1 MNAELEIL
9 GVKLK
14 HYRVDAAMEIA
25 EEYLSN
31 DKLNTIGIV
40 TMQMLMQASKEPTW
54 KQYIEDLDLTV
65 IGETEVLEAAGID
78 PETPSYEEVE
88 TNEFIAR
95 FFWGLIQKKSRI
107 FVLGDTEEELQ
118 TLQKY
123 LTETYPGIE
132 IGGGA
137 VVETLEESAFD
148 SLVNEINSQTT
159 DVIVSGLAGTRQ
171 DRFVLENSSKISAKI
186 WLSLGEHSTL
196 QNEAGIKTSWWGTLL
211 KKNTFK
217 WMVTKYNSEKDGHL
231 CWDVETLLKE
241 IHTAIQKAGTFDSLG
256 FDTWGVDFGLL
267 DADGH
272 LLANPVHYRDA
283 RTNGKPEQAAARMPA
298 EELYAHTGNQ
308 IMVINTLFQLLA
320 LREQDPELLQKAAQI
335 LFMPDLF
342 AALLGA
348 EPVCERSI
356 ASTSQML
363 DPRTG
368 QWSREVLAAYG
379 LPENR
384 FAPIVSSGT
393 VTGTLANGAKIIA
406 VAGHDTQCASATM
419 PCAEEDAEHTAF
431 LSCGTWSLLGTELD
445 APILTADSCQSGLS
459 NELGANGK
467 INYLKNIIGLWLIQE
482 SRREYK
488 RRGQAYSFAE
498 LEQQALAAE
507 PLRSFIDPDAP
518 EFVAPGDLP
527 GRIQEF
533 CRRTGQP
540 IPETMGA
547 VMRCIYESL
556 ALKYRYA
563 IEQLSAVTGRA
574 FTTLHVLGGGTKD
587 RLLCQMTADCCGLT
601 VKAGPVEA
609 TALGNIM
616 IQLKALGLLDS
627 ITQGRR
633 LIAET
638 EVIKTY
644 TPSTQNYAEWNAA
657 YDRFKTLL

>member
-1 MNAELEIL
+1 M
-9 GVKLK
+9 
-14 HYRVDAAMEIA
+14 
-25 EEYLSN
+25 
-31 DKLNTIGIV
+31 
-40 TMQMLMQASKEPTW
+40 
-54 KQYIEDLDLTV
+54 
-65 IGETEVLEAAGID
+65 
-78 PETPSYEEVE
+78 
-88 TNEFIAR
+88 
-95 FFWGLIQKKSRI
+95 
-107 FVLGDTEEELQ
+107 
-118 TLQKY
+118 
-123 LTETYPGIE
+123 
-132 IGGGA
+132 
-137 VVETLEESAFD
+137 
-148 SLVNEINSQTT
+148 
-159 DVIVSGLAGTRQ
+159 
-171 DRFVLENSSKISAKI
+171 
-186 WLSLGEHSTL
+186 
-196 QNEAGIKTSWWGTLL
+196 
-211 KKNTFK
+211 
-217 WMVTKYNSEKDGHL
+217 
-231 CWDVETLLKE
+231 ETLLKE

-267 DADGH
+267 DTDGH

-308 IMVINTLFQLLA
+308 IMAINTLFQLLA
-320 LREQDPELLQKAAQI
+320 LREQDPELLQKAEQI
-335 LFMPDLF
+335 LFMPELS

-348 EPVCERSI
+348 APARARSI

-368 QWSREVLAAYG
+368 QWSRDVLAAYG
-379 LPENR
+379 LPENS
-384 FAPIVSSGT
+384 FAPIVASGT
-393 VTGTLANGAKIIA
+393 VTGTLATGAKIIA
-406 VAGHDTQCASATM
+406 VAGHDTQCASAAM

-533 CRRTGQP
+533 CRKTGQP
-540 IPETMGA
+540 IPETAGA

-616 IQLKALGLLDS
+616 IQLKALGVLDS

>member
-1 MNAELEIL
+1 M
-9 GVKLK
+9 
-14 HYRVDAAMEIA
+14 
-25 EEYLSN
+25 
-31 DKLNTIGIV
+31 
-40 TMQMLMQASKEPTW
+40 
-54 KQYIEDLDLTV
+54 
-65 IGETEVLEAAGID
+65 
-78 PETPSYEEVE
+78 
-88 TNEFIAR
+88 
-95 FFWGLIQKKSRI
+95 
-107 FVLGDTEEELQ
+107 
-118 TLQKY
+118 
-123 LTETYPGIE
+123 
-132 IGGGA
+132 
-137 VVETLEESAFD
+137 
-148 SLVNEINSQTT
+148 
-159 DVIVSGLAGTRQ
+159 
-171 DRFVLENSSKISAKI
+171 
-186 WLSLGEHSTL
+186 
-196 QNEAGIKTSWWGTLL
+196 
-211 KKNTFK
+211 
-217 WMVTKYNSEKDGHL
+217 
-231 CWDVETLLKE
+231 
-241 IHTAIQKAGTFDSLG
+241 
-256 FDTWGVDFGLL
+256 
-267 DADGH
+267 
-272 LLANPVHYRDA
+272 
-283 RTNGKPEQAAARMPA
+283 
-298 EELYAHTGNQ
+298 
-308 IMVINTLFQLLA
+308 
-320 LREQDPELLQKAAQI
+320 
-335 LFMPDLF
+335 
-342 AALLGA
+342 
-348 EPVCERSI
+348 
-356 ASTSQML
+356 
-363 DPRTG
+363 
-368 QWSREVLAAYG
+368 LAAYG
-379 LPENR
+379 LNENH
-384 FAPIVSSGT
+384 FASLVASGT
-393 VTGTLANGAKIIA
+393 VTGTLTTGAKIIA
-406 VAGHDTQCASATM
+406 VAGHDTQCASAAM

-445 APILTADSCQSGLS
+445 TPILTADSCQSGLS

-533 CRRTGQP
+533 CRKTGQP
-540 IPETMGA
+540 VPETVGA

-556 ALKYRYA
+556 ALKYHYA

-657 YDRFKTLL
+657 YDRFKTPIIIRKVQLCCILKLVSALSSMDAGAVSVKALKIRRCAWQKMPPS